1 MFANTIEHHLETNAT
16 LGLLPELGNEW
27 SISFE
32 FRPTDYIL
40 TADTNLM
47 HLTTGEPSSE
57 HGSRTPM
64 IGFEHGAN
72 EKANLVVTSSLNSD
86 PNYPLR
92 FVTIPAPKLGEWTKI
107 EIDQR
112 QEGCKYFLV
121 VSLANKEVFRKE
133 NENPRNFSNVT
144 VFASNP
150 FLPAQ
155 PGSIKNLS
163 IMSNTG
169 E

>member
-1 MFANTIEHHLETNAT
+1 MEKNAV
-16 LGLLPELGNEW
+16 LGLLPELGKEW
-27 SISFE
+27 RVSFE
-32 FRPTDYIL
+32 FRPTNYNL
-40 TADTNLM
+40 TAVTNLLQ
-47 HLTTGEPSSE
+47 LTTGAGTPE

-64 IGFEHGAN
+64 IEFEEGD
-72 EKANLVVTSSLNSD
+72 LVVTSSIDSN
-86 PNYPLR
+86 PNYPVR
-92 FVTIPAPKLGEWTKI
+92 FETVPAPQLGEWTKV

-112 QEGCKYFLV
+112 QEGCSFFLA
-121 VSLANKEVFRKE
+121 VSLANKEVVRKQ

-163 IMSNTG
+163 IMSSTG
-169 E
+169 ELLVT